1 MRRAFETS
9 EINWIKPRQKGSD
22 ALNTDNLH
30 ELINRYEENL
40 DKIYN
45 AEHDE
50 LFKWRAM
57 KTWQN
62 EWFKPEGSFSSF
74 AERFAA
80 AKSDFSLFIDNSR
93 MHPSS
98 GVIKLWEKE
107 PESVEKLFNDVL
119 LKNTAGDIAAVQD
132 NMDAFMEGYENLR
145 QKYFPRNWSYKQDR
159 HSASVFLAVN
169 NPVFNYA
176 FKSSEAQML
185 SRYIG
190 FGYDIGAGS
199 TFSLEN
205 YYKLGDE
212 VVNAL
217 KEHPRLLEKHF
228 ASLTE
233 KHYVDKSLHLLAFD
247 IMYCSRAYNY
257 YKGLVPDKASKIKK
271 KGTVTEIPAE
281 VIAQRE
287 AERIER
293 IQSIEQEI
301 ADLERSIDGCE
312 DISLIGVQVTSSENK
327 VGTVTDQSINMI
339 TVQYP
344 DAVKKYKLD
353 KQYSNRPRFEND
365 DEIVEAFTQY
375 GRAQERIKKLQKEME
390 KLQ

>member
-1 MRRAFETS
+1 MKLGYEIS
-9 EINWIKPRQKGSD
+9 EISWKKPKQKGSD

-57 KTWQN
+57 KTWQD
-62 EWFKPEGSFSSF
+62 EWFKPKGSFSSF

-107 PESVEKLFNDVL
+107 PETVEKLFNDVL
-119 LKNTAGDIAAVQD
+119 LKDTAGDISAVQD
-132 NMDAFMEGYENLR
+132 NMDAFIEGYECLR

-159 HSASVFLAVN
+159 HSTSVFLAVN
-169 NPVFNYA
+169 NPEFNYA

-233 KHYVDKSLHLLAFD
+233 THYVDKSLHLLAFD

-271 KGTVTEIPAE
+271 KGIVTEIPAE
-281 VIAQRE
+281 ILAQRE
-287 AERIER
+287 AERIAR
-293 IQSIEQEI
+293 IQAIEQEI
-301 ADLERSIDGCE
+301 AELERSTNGCE
-312 DISLIGVQVTSSENK
+312 DISLIGVQVTSAK
-327 VGTVTDQSINMI
+327 HGIGTVIEQNVNMI
-339 TVQYP
+339 TVQFP
-344 DAVKKYKLD
+344 DNKTKFRLD
-353 KQYSNRPRFEND
+353 KQFSSRPRFEND

-375 GRAQERIKKLQKEME
+375 GRAQDQIIKLQKELE
-390 KLQ
+390 SLQ